1 MMLRLASNRGRL
13 MLVGVACCY
22 LVLRAFA
29 CCCVLLRPAVIPRL
43 LIIAPN
49 EEDDLEDDVD
59 EDTQAEKDEGKGR
72 AGTRRHNE
80 EIYRG

>member
-1 MMLRLASNRGRL
+1 M
-13 MLVGVACCY
+13 
-22 LVLRAFA
+22 
-29 CCCVLLRPAVIPRL
+29 LLRPAVIPRL